1 MVVKSGLTGHA
12 ENDLPDNYAVLS
24 VEEKK
29 GGMTGEVASVRPC
42 ATLLGV
48 SGRL

>member
-29 GGMTGEVASVRPC
+29 GGMTGEASVRPC